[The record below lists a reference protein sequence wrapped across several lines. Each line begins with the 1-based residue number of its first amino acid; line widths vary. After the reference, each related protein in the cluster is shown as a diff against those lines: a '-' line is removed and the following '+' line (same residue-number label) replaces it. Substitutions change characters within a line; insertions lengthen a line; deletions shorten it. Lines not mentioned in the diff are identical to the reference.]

1 MGFLLVKFTIMNK
14 FLYIATGVFIVGYW
28 IYSKIS
34 VAANLS
40 IKPLKFTVEP
50 GIFATNATVQLLLK
64 NETGNVLKVDQI
76 AGKLSDASGRVYGTF
91 RNNYTIKLKPQQTI
105 IASFTIETLTTDL
118 IDLAQTN
125 YKNLILRGTSVI
137 EGLYIPFN
145 ISIAKVWQ

>member
-1 MGFLLVKFTIMNK
+1 MLVKFTLMNK

-64 NETGNVLKVDQI
+64 NETGNVLKIDQI

>member
-1 MGFLLVKFTIMNK
+1 MNK
-14 FLYIATGVFIVGYW
+14 FLYIATGVLIVGYW
-28 IYSKIS
+28 VYSKIN

-50 GIFATNATVQLLLK
+50 GVFSTNATVQVLLK
-64 NETGNVLKVDQI
+64 NETTSNLKVDQI
-76 AGKLSDASGRVYGTF
+76 AGKLSDASGRVFGSF
-91 RNNYTIKLKPQQTI
+91 RNNYTIRLKPKQTI

-125 YKNLILRGTSVI
+125 YKNLILQGTTIV

-145 ISIAKVWQ
+145 ISFAKAWQ

>member
-1 MGFLLVKFTIMNK
+1 MNK

-50 GIFATNATVQLLLK
+50 GVFSTNATVQLLLK

-76 AGKLSDASGRVYGTF
+76 AGKLSDEAGRVYGTF

-145 ISIAKVWQ
+145 ISMAKVWQ

>member
-1 MGFLLVKFTIMNK
+1 MNK
-14 FLYIATGVFIVGYW
+14 FLYIAAGVLFVGYW

-50 GIFATNATVQLLLK
+50 GLFATNATVQLLLK
-64 NETGNVLKVDQI
+64 NETSTNLRIDQI
-76 AGKLSDASGRVYGTF
+76 AGKLSDGSGRVYGTF
-91 RNNYTIKLKPQQTI
+91 RNNYTIRLKPQQTI

-125 YKNLILRGTSVI
+125 YKNLILNGTSVV

-145 ISIAKVWQ
+145 ISFAKVWQ

>member
-1 MGFLLVKFTIMNK
+1 MNK

-50 GIFATNATVQLLLK
+50 GIFSTNATVQLLLK

-76 AGKLSDASGRVYGTF
+76 AGKLSDEAGRVYGTF